1 MSSADSTPPWL
12 TLVGI
17 GEDGYPGLGKQAR
30 RALLQAS
37 RIVGAARQLEL
48 LPPCIGAARETWPT
62 PFSLEPLLARR
73 GQPTCVLAS
82 GDPMLF
88 GVGASLARQLP
99 ATELRVLPAPS
110 SLSLAAARLG
120 WALQEVACLSLVARP
135 LAALQAQV
143 HDGRCLLVLSNDG
156 DSPAA
161 IARLLNAR
169 GFGASRLSVLEP
181 LGGPLERR
189 LDGLAGD
196 WSLPRAADLNLVAVE
211 CRAGTDAVRLPLT
224 PGLAD
229 EAYRHDGQLTKRDVR
244 AVTLARLAPCPGE
257 LLWDVGAGC
266 GSIGIEWMRAHP
278 SCRAIA
284 IEANDERQEHI
295 RHNRDALGVP
305 TLHLVAGSAPEA
317 LLELPEPDA
326 IFIGGGVTAEGVLE
340 TCWERLRPGGRL
352 LAGARPCRS
361 PCWNCANPPPGSLP
375 AMREETPEQPAPLR
389 SGYTT
394 GSCAT
399 ATSLAAARLLLGG
412 TISDAVQIVLPKGQ
426 QVLMRLEFCRAW
438 ENGAEAGTLKDAGD
452 DPDVTHGA
460 LVFARVRLGAE
471 PGVRFHAG
479 PGVGTVTRPGLTL
492 AVGEP
497 AINPVPRQMIERHLA
512 QLAAERGYAG
522 GFEVA
527 IGVEG
532 GAELALKTMNPRLGI
547 LGGLS
552 ILGTSG
558 IVRPFSCSAYIASIH
573 QGIDVA
579 RANGVRHIAAC
590 TGNAS
595 EDAMRRR
602 YGLPEIALIEMGD
615 FAGAVL
621 KHLRKAPVEKLSLC
635 GGFGK
640 ISKLAGG
647 HLDLHSRHSS
657 IDLPQLAGWA
667 AALGASAAL
676 QDCMRAA
683 NTSQQ
688 ALAQAH
694 AEGVALGDAVC
705 AHALRF
711 ARSIVPTEV
720 ALEVFAI
727 DRQGNLVGQ
736 ACEERR

>member
-143 HDGRCLLVLSNDG
+143 HDGRRLLVLSNDG

-169 GFGASRLSVLEP
+169 GFGASRLSVLEH

-211 CRAGTDAVRLPLT
+211 C
-224 PGLAD
+224 
-229 EAYRHDGQLTKRDVR
+229 R

-352 LAGARPCRS
+352 LANAVTLQSERVLLDWQQRLGGDLTRLGVAHARPLGGFDTWRQ
-361 PCWNCANPPPGSLP
+361 ALP
-375 AMREETPEQPAPLR
+375 ITLLELR
-389 SGYTT
+389 KP
-394 GSCAT
+394 
-399 ATSLAAARLLLGG
+399 AARKPPR
-412 TISDAVQIVLPKGQ
+412 DA
-426 QVLMRLEFCRAW
+426 
-438 ENGAEAGTLKDAGD
+438 
-452 DPDVTHGA
+452 
-460 LVFARVRLGAE
+460 
-471 PGVRFHAG
+471 
-479 PGVGTVTRPGLTL
+479 
-492 AVGEP
+492 
-497 AINPVPRQMIERHLA
+497 
-512 QLAAERGYAG
+512 
-522 GFEVA
+522 
-527 IGVEG
+527 
-532 GAELALKTMNPRLGI
+532 
-547 LGGLS
+547 
-552 ILGTSG
+552 
-558 IVRPFSCSAYIASIH
+558 
-573 QGIDVA
+573 
-579 RANGVRHIAAC
+579 
-590 TGNAS
+590 
-595 EDAMRRR
+595 
-602 YGLPEIALIEMGD
+602 
-615 FAGAVL
+615 
-621 KHLRKAPVEKLSLC
+621 
-635 GGFGK
+635 
-640 ISKLAGG
+640 
-647 HLDLHSRHSS
+647 
-657 IDLPQLAGWA
+657 
-667 AALGASAAL
+667 
-676 QDCMRAA
+676 
-683 NTSQQ
+683 
-688 ALAQAH
+688 
-694 AEGVALGDAVC
+694 
-705 AHALRF
+705 
-711 ARSIVPTEV
+711 
-720 ALEVFAI
+720 
-727 DRQGNLVGQ
+727 
-736 ACEERR
+736 